1 MDNVKSEIGK
11 LLSSTD
17 KSMSIDGFLNLVS
30 EVHNMVKCGDLSV
43 GENLSSDNSLS
54 NHWPF

>member
-30 EVHNMVKCGDLSV
+30 EVDNMVKFGEFSV
-43 GENLSSDNSLS
+43 GENLSSDNSLL
-54 NHWPF
+54 NFY